1 MQYVEDFEDFKL
13 IDMAGGEKLERW
25 GKYLLIRP
33 DPQIVWNKKT
43 NPKLWEQADARYIRS
58 KTGGGHWEVKKK
70 LPDSWQVSYNKLN
83 FNIKPM
89 GFKHTGL
96 FPEQAVNWTYMKERI
111 TARRKAGKDTK
122 VLNLFAYTGG
132 ATVACLEAGASVCH
146 VDASKG
152 MVAWAKENVISS
164 GLKDAPVR
172 FIVDDVIKFVKRE
185 IKRGNK
191 YDAIIMD
198 PPSYGRGANGEV
210 WSIEKDLEGLLE
222 LCVELLSNDAEFV
235 VINTY
240 TGGLSGTVISNL
252 LTMVLQA
259 SRKDLIKKGRIVT
272 DEIGIKMENSSF
284 VLPCGITTKWENGGI

>member
-1 MQYVEDFEDFKL
+1 MQFTEDFEDFKL
-13 IDMAGGEKLERW
+13 LDMANGEKLERW

-33 DPQIVWNKKT
+33 DPQIVWSKKQ
-43 NPKLWEQADARYIRS
+43 NPKLWDAADARYIRS
-58 KTGGGHWEVKKK
+58 KTGGGHWDLKKK
-70 LPDSWQVSYNKLN
+70 LPDSWQISYNNLT

-96 FPEQAVNWTYMKERI
+96 FPEQSVNWTYMKNVI
-111 TARRKAGKDTK
+111 SKRKKEGKQTK

-152 MVAWAKENVISS
+152 MVAWAKENTISS
-164 GLKDAPVR
+164 GLKNAPVR

-210 WSIEKDLEGLLE
+210 WSSEKDLEGLLE
-222 LCVELLSNDAEFV
+222 LCVKVLSEEPAFLI
-235 VINTY
+235 INTY

-252 LTMVLQA
+252 LELVLEQN
-259 SRKDLIKKGRIVT
+259 RKDMLKKGTVIT
-272 DEIGIKMENSSF
+272 DEIGIKMDKSSL
-284 VLPCGITTKWENGGI
+284 VLPCGITTKWEMGGM

>member
-13 IDMAGGEKLERW
+13 LDMANGEKLERW
-25 GKYLLIRP
+25 GKYILIRP
-33 DPQIVWNKKT
+33 DPQIVWSKKT
-43 NPKLWEQADARYIRS
+43 NPKLWDMADARYIRS
-58 KTGGGHWEVKKK
+58 KTGGGHWELKKK
-70 LPDSWQVSYNKLN
+70 LPDSWQISYNALN

-96 FPEQAVNWTYMKERI
+96 FPEQAVNWQYMKNMITERK
-111 TARRKAGKDTK
+111 KAGKQTR

-172 FIVDDVIKFVKRE
+172 YIVDDVIKFVKRE

-191 YDAIIMD
+191 YDAIVMD

-222 LCVELLSNDAEFV
+222 LCVELLSEDSSFV

-252 LTMVLQA
+252 LQMVLQIK
-259 SRKDLIKKGRIVT
+259 RKDLLKIGHIVT
-272 DEIGIKMENSSF
+272 DEIGIKMEKSNF

>member
-13 IDMAGGEKLERW
+13 LDMANGEKLERW

-33 DPQIVWNKKT
+33 DPQIVWSKKT
-43 NPKLWEQADARYIRS
+43 NPKLWENADARYIRS

-70 LPDSWQVSYNKLN
+70 LPDSWQISYNNLN

-96 FPEQAVNWTYMKERI
+96 FPEQAVNWTYMKNVI
-111 TARRKAGKDTK
+111 SSRKKNGKQTK

-152 MVAWAKENVISS
+152 MVAWAKENVLSS
-164 GLKDAPVR
+164 GMKDAPVR

-222 LCVELLSNDAEFV
+222 ITTSILSDEPAFV
-235 VINTY
+235 IINTY
-240 TGGLSGTVISNL
+240 TGGLSGTVIKNL
-252 LTMVLQA
+252 LQMVMED
-259 SRKDLIKKGRIVT
+259 SRKDLIKKGHIVT
-272 DEIGIKMENSSF
+272 NEIGIKMEKTNI
-284 VLPCGITTKWENGGI
+284 VLPCGITTKWEREGI

>member
-1 MQYVEDFEDFKL
+1 MQYTEDFEDFKL
-13 IDMAGGEKLERW
+13 LDMCDGEKLERW
-25 GKYLLIRP
+25 GKYTLIRP
-33 DPQIVWNKKT
+33 DPQIVWSKKT
-43 NPKLWEQADARYIRS
+43 NPKLWDMADARYIRS
-58 KTGGGHWEVKKK
+58 KTGGGHWEAKKK
-70 LPDSWQVSYNKLN
+70 LPDSWQVSYNNLT

-96 FPEQAVNWTYMKERI
+96 FPEQAVNWKYMSSIIRER
-111 TARRKAGKDTK
+111 KKQGEQTK

-132 ATVACLEAGASVCH
+132 ATIACLEAGASVCH

-198 PPSYGRGANGEV
+198 PPSYGRGASGEV

-222 LCVELLSNDAEFV
+222 LCVSLLSDNPVFV
-235 VINTY
+235 IVNTY

-252 LTMVLQA
+252 LQLVLQEK
-259 SRKDLIKKGRIVT
+259 RKDLLKTGSITT
-272 DEIGIKMENSSF
+272 DEIGIKTEKSNM
-284 VLPCGITTKWENGGI
+284 VLPCGITTKWEKEGI

>member
-1 MQYVEDFEDFKL
+1 MKFISKEKAKDIVKNIIEKILDFKA
-13 IDMAGGEKLERW
+13 IV
-25 GKYLLIRP
+25 IRF
-33 DPQIVWNKKT
+33 I
-43 NPKLWEQADARYIRS
+43 
-58 KTGGGHWEVKKK
+58 H
-70 LPDSWQVSYNKLN
+70 N
-83 FNIKPM
+83 FFVAI
-89 GFKHTGL
+89 
-96 FPEQAVNWTYMKERI
+96 
-111 TARRKAGKDTK
+111 
-122 VLNLFAYTGG
+122 LNLLLRIIFVFRDLGLG
-132 ATVACLEAGASVCH
+132 VW
-146 VDASKG
+146 KG
-152 MVAWAKENVISS
+152 LIAIKNTCV
-164 GLKDAPVR
+164 
-172 FIVDDVIKFVKRE
+172 KFVKRE